1 MQSAHHSSPQ
11 STPLASAQPVAPG
24 WWQLVAAGEPFRL
37 LFPLGT
43 VLGLLG
49 ISLWPLYVYQ
59 GIEVYPGILHARIM
73 ICGFL
78 TAFVIGFLGTA
89 LPRLLDVPRFTG
101 GNAITFGGLLSV
113 AAASYWCGWV
123 AVGDGITL
131 VTLLALVS
139 ALLRRARKRKDIPPP
154 GFTLVAMGMLCA
166 VLGTALF
173 LIQSQFPSRFP
184 AELYS
189 MARLLLYQGYLLLP
203 IMGIGAFLLPRFFGL
218 PNRQSFPES
227 LAPPPGWWPR
237 AAFALACGGAVIT
250 SFIFES
256 LGFFRLGFALRAIA
270 VATYILREVPVH
282 KADFGGGPLA
292 LSLRISLIA
301 LPVGYALMAIW
312 PEWMMT
318 LNHIIFITGFSL
330 TTFIVASRVVL
341 GHSGQSH
348 RFRAPSRAIMTLLIL
363 MILALLTR
371 LSADW
376 LPDVRLTHYAY
387 AAITWMV
394 ATIVWAIAILPS
406 VRFHDSE

>member
-1 MQSAHHSSPQ
+1 MQTDSHHSLPPTSA
-11 STPLASAQPVAPG
+11 ASAQPAPPG

-43 VLGLLG
+43 LLGLLG
-49 ISLWPLYVYQ
+49 IVLWPLYVYQ
-59 GIEVYPGILHARIM
+59 VIDVYPGIVHARIM

-101 GNAITFGGLLSV
+101 RNAIVFSSLLSAATAAYLYGAV
-113 AAASYWCGWV
+113 AI
-123 AVGDGITL
+123 GDGLFLI
-131 VTLLALVS
+131 TLLALLT
-139 ALLRRARKRKDIPPP
+139 ALLSRARKRKDIPPP

-166 VLGTALF
+166 VVGTALF
-173 LIQSQFPSRFP
+173 IIQSQIPTRFP
-184 AELYS
+184 GELYS

-218 PNRQSFPES
+218 PNRQTFPES

-237 AAFALACGGAVIT
+237 AAFAACCGGAVIA
-250 SFIFES
+250 SFVLES
-256 LGFFRLGFALRAIA
+256 FGFYRSGFALRAIA

-312 PEWMMT
+312 PQWMMT

-376 LPDVRLTHYAY
+376 MPDVPLTHYAY
-387 AAITWMV
+387 AAFTWMI
-394 ATIVWAIAILPS
+394 ATVVWAIAILPS